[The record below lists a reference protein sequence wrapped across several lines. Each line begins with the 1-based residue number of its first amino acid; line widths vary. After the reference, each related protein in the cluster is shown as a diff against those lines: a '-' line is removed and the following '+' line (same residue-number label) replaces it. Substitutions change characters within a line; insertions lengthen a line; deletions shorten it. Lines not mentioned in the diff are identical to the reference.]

1 VIWLLEYVGEFISYT
16 LLAVFAQNLL
26 LDKSLGI
33 NCIMTAVS
41 RKNSLPKMALVMGIY
56 STVGIMIMWG
66 LSRIIFNQKMYL
78 VCALV
83 YSLFCAAMYFVSDRI
98 LLKISPETHDIWNSI
113 LPHAL
118 INSIIIGAPLAA
130 FSAGIPNWWTAL
142 GYGIGSGLSFGFAML
157 IIKNGLEILDNPD
170 IPKAF
175 RGMPIMLIY
184 LGILSLGFC
193 VFL

>member
-1 VIWLLEYVGEFISYT
+1 MEYVGEFISYT
-16 LLAVFAQNLL
+16 LLAVFAQNVL
-26 LDKSLGI
+26 LDKALGM

-56 STVGIMIMWG
+56 SVVGIMIMWG
-66 LSRIIFNQKMYL
+66 LSKVIFNRTAYL
-78 VCALV
+78 ICALL
-83 YSLFCAAMYFVSDRI
+83 YSLLCAVMYFASDRI
-98 LLKISPETHDIWNSI
+98 LLKISPETHDVWTTI

-130 FSAGIPNWWTAL
+130 VSADIPKWWMAL
-142 GYGIGSGLSFGFAML
+142 GYGIGSGLSFGLAVL
-157 IIKNGLEILDNPD
+157 IIKNGLNILDNPD

-175 RGMPIMLIY
+175 RGMPAMLIY

-193 VFL
+193 TFL

>member
-1 VIWLLEYVGEFISYT
+1 MEYVGEFISYT
-16 LLAVFAQNLL
+16 FLAVFAQNVL
-26 LDKSLGI
+26 LDKALGM

-41 RKNSLPKMALVMGIY
+41 RKNSLPKMVLVIGIY
-56 STVGIMIMWG
+56 SVVGIMIMWG
-66 LSRIIFNQKMYL
+66 LSNVIFNQTAYL
-78 VCALV
+78 ICALL
-83 YSLFCAAMYFVSDRI
+83 YSLLCAVMYFVSDRI
-98 LLKISPETHDIWNSI
+98 LLKISPEAHDVWVVI

-130 FSAGIPNWWTAL
+130 VSAGIPNWWMAL
-142 GYGIGSGLSFGFAML
+142 GYGIGSGLSFGLAVL

-175 RGMPIMLIY
+175 RGMPAMLIY